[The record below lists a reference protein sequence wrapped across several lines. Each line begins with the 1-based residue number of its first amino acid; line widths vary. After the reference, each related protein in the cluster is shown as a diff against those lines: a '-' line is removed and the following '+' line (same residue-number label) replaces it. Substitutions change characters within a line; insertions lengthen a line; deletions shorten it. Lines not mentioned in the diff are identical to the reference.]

1 MYLYKYIYINILPI
15 IYWVIVYQ
23 NFGLLFRSNNNKV
36 QQFYFH
42 RKFVSLPFTT
52 ILILVS
58 FSAPIVPI
66 VISQASYFYV
76 AYFYEPSI

>member
-15 IYWVIVYQ
+15 IYRVIVYQ

-42 RKFVSLPFTT
+42 RKFVSLPQYLYLYHSRHQLF
-52 ILILVS
+52 L
-58 FSAPIVPI
+58 
-66 VISQASYFYV
+66 
-76 AYFYEPSI
+76 